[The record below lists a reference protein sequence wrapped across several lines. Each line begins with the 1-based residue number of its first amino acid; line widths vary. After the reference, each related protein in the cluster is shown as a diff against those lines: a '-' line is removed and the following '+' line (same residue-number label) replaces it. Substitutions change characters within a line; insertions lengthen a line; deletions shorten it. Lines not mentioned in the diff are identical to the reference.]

1 VATSGEMLQ
10 TTRPV
15 GTPRWRALALIVV
28 LLGALWGAGFAAGW
42 MTAPGAEPTG
52 IQAHADQTTPE
63 IIRPSHHA
71 GVKVGPSAGESVSI
85 RPGNH
90 AGGQVKFG

>member
-28 LLGALWGAGFAAGW
+28 LLGALWGAGFATGR
-42 MTAPGAEPTG
+42 MTAPWAEPG
-52 IQAHADQTTPE
+52 AIQSRSDRTIPRHRGT
-63 IIRPSHHA
+63 
-71 GVKVGPSAGESVSI
+71 VMVGPSAVESGPVSI
-85 RPGNH
+85 RPGDH

>member
-1 VATSGEMLQ
+1 
-10 TTRPV
+10 
-15 GTPRWRALALIVV
+15 
-28 LLGALWGAGFAAGW
+28 

-52 IQAHADQTTPE
+52 IKAHADQTTPE
-63 IIRPSHHA
+63 VIRPSHPG
-71 GVKVGPSAGESVSI
+71 GVKVGPSAVESVSI